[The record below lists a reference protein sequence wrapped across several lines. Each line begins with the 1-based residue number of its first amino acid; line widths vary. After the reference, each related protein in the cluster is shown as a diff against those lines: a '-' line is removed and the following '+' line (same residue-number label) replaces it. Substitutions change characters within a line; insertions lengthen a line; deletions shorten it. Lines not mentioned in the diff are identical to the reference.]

1 MSSVTATRLLSSLR
15 FPTFMPFDEVIGNK
29 RSGSGAVEVGC
40 RVSVTVGVGC
50 GGTLTI
56 GVGCGGT
63 LTIGNGCSVSRTTG
77 DKSSRSENTRN
88 VPGTV
93 VNGHSGYETI

>member
-1 MSSVTATRLLSSLR
+1 
-15 FPTFMPFDEVIGNK
+15 MPFDEVIGNE

-40 RVSVTVGVGC
+40 RVPLIV
-50 GGTLTI
+50 